1 MDAFLRF
8 LRWVYDPDIPFG
20 DWVKQGIR
28 WLQKNA
34 DWFFDGIHSVL
45 STVYEAFFSVLTGP
59 PYWVIILIFAALAW
73 VASSW
78 RLALFTVI
86 GFWFIQGFGQWQN
99 AMSTISL
106 VVLAVLCALLL
117 SIPLGIWA
125 ARSDTVSKI
134 VKPVLDLM
142 QTMPA
147 MVYLVPAITIFGIGP
162 TPGAIATLIFAMPPG
177 VRLTELAIR
186 QVDEE
191 LVEAGYAFGSTP
203 GRVLRQIQL
212 PAATP
217 TIMAGVNQVIML
229 ALSMVVLAGMAGA
242 GGLGGDV
249 VGSLTT
255 LNVPLGVEAGLAVV
269 IIAIF
274 LDRTSA
280 SVGQRRHKRRRVRS
294 TSKAASAAETQAD
307 DDDGHNDGTDET
319 RAASEQPVTTDD
331 TERRTV

>member
-1 MDAFLRF
+1 M
-8 LRWVYDPDIPFG
+8 RWIIDPEIPLG
-20 DWVKQGIR
+20 IWVRDGIR
-28 WLQKNA
+28 WLQNNVA
-34 DWFFDGIHSVL
+34 WLFDGIHTAL
-45 STVYEAFFSVLTGP
+45 STIYDAFYTVLTWP
-59 PYWVIILIFAALAW
+59 PYWVIILIFAAIAW
-73 VASSW
+73 LASSW
-78 RLALFTVI
+78 RLAVFTVI
-86 GFWFIQGFGQWQN
+86 GFWVIQAFDQWNN

-106 VVLAVLCALLL
+106 VVLAVLFALLL

-134 VKPVLDLM
+134 VKPILDLM

-147 MVYLVPAITIFGIGP
+147 MVYLVPAIVLFGIGP

-186 QVDEE
+186 QVDKE

-203 GRVLRQIQL
+203 GRVLGQIQL
-212 PAATP
+212 PAAMP

-280 SVGQRRHKRRRVRS
+280 SVGQRRRRRRRVR
-294 TSKAASAAETQAD
+294 TTGAAAEAEMEAEAAD
-307 DDDGHNDGTDET
+307 QPENTSTPDEPENPENTDET
-319 RAASEQPVTTDD
+319 
-331 TERRTV
+331 ERRNT